1 MDETTLLEH
10 QIKTVNTVCD
20 AFFGRLLPDVPKMMD
35 DGERK
40 AKRMS
45 RADDLVSVAEF
56 IGSAGPVEC
65 KLIIN
70 ELVDR
75 VSTLV
80 GCATELEDASCALT
94 REIESENKHEPI

>member
-1 MDETTLLEH
+1 MDENTLLEH

-20 AFFGRLLPDVPKMMD
+20 SFFGRLLPDA
-35 DGERK
+35 ERK

-45 RADDLVSVAEF
+45 SADDLVSVAKF
-56 IGSAGPVEC
+56 IGSAGLVEC